1 MAPLYLNGSIGY
13 TLLTN
18 KHVKILILADMH
30 SELPYCKEDGI
41 FISDW
46 FKIISKY
53 FKDTNKCL
61 FLLEEVPRSGIILK
75 ELWPSSPHT
84 QKLKDLYINNSH
96 IIQGLDIR
104 PLILPF
110 SWELALQAPDTNL
123 KEYLNLVDLF
133 FTLNLKFINDDLKYI
148 NTTFFLKKNNL
159 GIHYINLKKKVRLFI
174 KTNNKYLYKNIKELI
189 NINQNLLEQINEL
202 TSEIMEWY
210 SIAKIIQGV
219 NENKNSIILHAG
231 LAHTTNIIRLL
242 EMDYGYNK
250 TDDSGLTDM
259 SSIEYINENNIN
271 ENNINGCLQVPNY
284 IEKQFIGGNLFG
296 FLS

>member
-13 TLLTN
+13 TFLVKKN
-18 KHVKILILADMH
+18 IKILILADMH
-30 SELPYCKEDGI
+30 SKLPYCKENGV

-53 FKDTNKCL
+53 FKNTNNYL
-61 FLLEEVPRSGIILK
+61 FLLEEVPRTGIELK

-110 SWELALQAPDTNL
+110 SWELASQAPDTNL

-133 FTLNLKFINDDLKYI
+133 FTLNLKFINDDLKFI
-148 NTTFFLKKNNL
+148 NTTTFLKKNNL
-159 GIHYINLKKKVRLFI
+159 GLHYINVKKKARLFI
-174 KTNNKYLYKNIKELI
+174 KTNKNYLFKNIKELI
-189 NINQNLLEQINEL
+189 NINNNLLEQINEI

-210 SIAKIIQGV
+210 SIAKIIQGI
-219 NENKNSIILHAG
+219 NEKKTSIILHAG
-231 LAHTTNIIRLL
+231 LAHTTNIIKLL
-242 EMDYGYNK
+242 EMYYGYNIE
-250 TDDSGLTDM
+250 TEFGLTDM
-259 SSIEYINENNIN
+259 SDIENNNIN
-271 ENNINGCLQVPNY
+271 DNNISGCLYLPFNV
-284 IEKQFIGGNLFG
+284 EKQIIGGNLFG
-296 FLS
+296 FLC

>member
-1 MAPLYLNGSIGY
+1 MTTIYLNGSIGY
-13 TLLTN
+13 TLLVKEN
-18 KHVKILILADMH
+18 IKILILADMH
-30 SELPYCKEDGI
+30 SKLPYCKENGI

-46 FKIISKY
+46 FKIINKY
-53 FKDTNKCL
+53 IKDTQNCL
-61 FLLEEVPRSGIILK
+61 FLLEEVPRIGIELK

-104 PLILPF
+104 PLIIPF
-110 SWELALQAPDTNL
+110 SWELALESNAPSLNL
-123 KEYLNLVDLF
+123 KEYLNLIELF
-133 FTLNLKFINDDLKYI
+133 FTLNLKFINDDLKFI
-148 NTTFFLKKNNL
+148 NTIFFLKKNYL
-159 GIHYINLKKKVRLFI
+159 GIHYLNLKKKVRLFI
-174 KTNNKYLYKNIKELI
+174 KTNKYYLSKNIKELVII
-189 NINQNLLEQINEL
+189 NINLLEQINEI

-219 NENKNSIILHAG
+219 NENKTSIILHAG
-231 LAHTTNIIRLL
+231 LAHTTNIIKLL
-242 EMDYGYNK
+242 EMNYGYNK
-250 TDDSGLTDM
+250 TNDFGLTDM
-259 SSIEYINENNIN
+259 SDIENIN